1 MTDPIE
7 NRQEVL
13 TELHDIDETLARLRA
28 ESVPQVKDVGDQADD
43 AARATIYEEEQA
55 LIGNLEARRRTLA
68 AQLEGQ

>member
-28 ESVPQVKDVGDQADD
+28 ESVPQVKDVGDQAED
-43 AARATIYEEEQA
+43 AARGTIYEEEQA

-68 AQLEGQ
+68 AQLEVQ